1 MDGALIVAAPLITIG
16 LLSVNVDTLDSN
28 IELAAMV
35 IGAEAEPNA
44 DAWLTFNVPL
54 FKAMLVLMVLAKLKS
69 NTPFVPAK
77 VKVETLMACVCDR
90 VAVLVMVKPAPVNPS
105 TLDKLPIDRL
115 EAVCKL
121 KLPVPMLPANTLMT
135 ALAPVSE

>member
-1 MDGALIVAAPLITIG
+1 MVAAPLMSIG
-16 LLSVNVDTLDSN
+16 LLKVSVDRLDSKTV
-28 IELAAMV
+28 EAAMV
-35 IGAEAEPNA
+35 IGAEALPSA
-44 DAWLTFNVPL
+44 DACPTFSVPL
-54 FKAMLVLMVLAKLKS
+54 FRAMLVLTVLAKLKS

-77 VKVETLMACVCDR
+77 VRVDTLMALLCDR

-105 TLDKLPIDRL
+105 TLDKLPIERL